1 MQIKKNNSE
10 FVKISYV
17 CNEFMAK
24 KTQNTVEIKNPTA
37 KKTIS
42 LGFISE
48 SQSFNTE
55 SASNYNYVSTLSG
68 IEMLNDLKNQTSD
81 WYLIAFNPACLK
93 SNQTNKAL
101 SLVPQNPKN
110 GSYCVATTFK
120 KGKAFKDLFLG
131 SNAQHD
137 LASFVLL
144 DADTLSRF
152 IDQNYLPKSQAELAY
167 AVEKTCSKEYVIQ
180 IDTLD
185 APKTSWKV
193 DFNIKHAKIANYYF
207 KSFTNISKIAFV
219 LISLI
224 GLFFLVGMSKKAGI
238 SGDEFTQ
245 YEYSKLTANY
255 YLDKIGQ
262 SIPIDTNLLKGQKMK
277 TLASVFQNEGVNT
290 ATLVDPEKLM
300 HLYGSS
306 FDTFTTILAHF
317 FGTDDIMGFR
327 HFWNAIFG
335 FFIILYSSLIVRRL
349 TKGSWFW
356 GAVAFAILIF
366 TPRLFGESLNNPK
379 DVPFAL
385 GYIMSLYYAI
395 KVFSNFPNVRWSSIL
410 GLIVGTALGI
420 SIRIG
425 GLLSIAIFIMY
436 AGLKFIETIGL
447 SNFLKLKWNQFG
459 KWIIW
464 LGGISLGSY
473 LLGVYVWPYGWDQP
487 FTNPFVALKSF
498 TNYAGS
504 IRQLFEGRMFDSDVL
519 PAYYLTKYVFITLPL
534 VSLVGFVIFLITT
547 IIKRKE
553 FTIEEFLIVF
563 AAIFPILYIYIN
575 HSQVYGGLRQIL
587 FTIPCFVMV
596 GILGY
601 AKLQKMLKIKVPVSA
616 ILAVLLA
623 ALPAKFIF
631 ANTSLSYIYFNET
644 IGGTKGAYGKFEMD
658 YYLAGL
664 RQSAEWFLENVA
676 RKNPSKK
683 YEVLTYGMDQVKY
696 YCRNDKN
703 VHVGFTRFDDRGS
716 KKWDYAIFYNAYF
729 DKDRLSSGEFPPKG
743 TVFSPMVDGKP
754 MGCVIERLSLENFEG
769 IKAIEKDAN
778 FRLGIDKLQ
787 SYLKVDPIS
796 SETQFYLANGYANL
810 GMLDSAIIC
819 AKKSVES
826 YPEYSKGLFSLHQ
839 FYMNLKKYDEAVKV
853 MDQYLDSRPQDAEGY
868 IMKAQSQLMKKDN
881 SVMTTVNKAVELS
894 PLDSRSYMLG
904 AQYYQSINDKGN
916 LDNWYKAAM
925 LQQAKTQDDQQ
936 NSITAIRF
944 IYESITGMGVE
955 EFDKK
960 FLKME

>member
-1 MQIKKNNSE
+1 
-10 FVKISYV
+10 
-17 CNEFMAK
+17 MAK
-24 KTQNTVEIKNPTA
+24 KTQNTVEIKNPTV

-55 SASNYNYVSTLSG
+55 LTSSYQYVSSHSG
-68 IEMLNDLKNQTSD
+68 IEMLHDLKNQTSD
-81 WYLIAFNPACLK
+81 WYLIAYNPSCLK
-93 SNQTNKAL
+93 ANQTNKAL

-110 GSYCVATTFK
+110 GSFCVASAFK
-120 KGKAFKDLFLG
+120 KGKALKDLFLG

-137 LASFVLL
+137 LASFILM
-144 DADTLSRF
+144 DAETLSRF
-152 IDQNYLPKSQAELAY
+152 IDQNYIPKSQAELAY
-167 AVEKTCSKEYVIQ
+167 AVEKTCSKEYILQ
-180 IDTLD
+180 LDALD
-185 APKTSWKV
+185 APKSSWKT
-193 DFNIKHAKIANYYF
+193 DLNSKHAKIANYYF
-207 KSFTNISKIAFV
+207 KSFTNISKLAFV
-219 LISLI
+219 LVSLI

-277 TLASVFQNEGVNT
+277 TLASVYQNEGVNT

-335 FFIILYSSLIVRRL
+335 FFIMLYSSLIVRRL

-395 KVFSNFPNVRWSSIL
+395 KVFSNFPNFRWSSIL

-504 IRQLFEGRMFDSDVL
+504 IRQLFEGHMFDSDVL

-534 VSLVGFVIFLITT
+534 VSLVGFVIFMITT

-563 AAIFPILYIYIN
+563 AAIFK
-575 HSQVYGGLRQIL
+575 
-587 FTIPCFVMV
+587 CM
-596 GILGY
+596 
-601 AKLQKMLKIKVPVSA
+601 
-616 ILAVLLA
+616 AVC
-623 ALPAKFIF
+623 
-631 ANTSLSYIYFNET
+631 
-644 IGGTKGAYGKFEMD
+644 
-658 YYLAGL
+658 
-664 RQSAEWFLENVA
+664 
-676 RKNPSKK
+676 
-683 YEVLTYGMDQVKY
+683 VKY
-696 YCRNDKN
+696 CLPF
-703 VHVGFTRFDDRGS
+703 HV
-716 KKWDYAIFYNAYF
+716 
-729 DKDRLSSGEFPPKG
+729 L
-743 TVFSPMVDGKP
+743 
-754 MGCVIERLSLENFEG
+754 
-769 IKAIEKDAN
+769 
-778 FRLGIDKLQ
+778 
-787 SYLKVDPIS
+787 
-796 SETQFYLANGYANL
+796 
-810 GMLDSAIIC
+810 
-819 AKKSVES
+819 
-826 YPEYSKGLFSLHQ
+826 
-839 FYMNLKKYDEAVKV
+839 
-853 MDQYLDSRPQDAEGY
+853 
-868 IMKAQSQLMKKDN
+868 
-881 SVMTTVNKAVELS
+881 
-894 PLDSRSYMLG
+894 
-904 AQYYQSINDKGN
+904 
-916 LDNWYKAAM
+916 
-925 LQQAKTQDDQQ
+925 
-936 NSITAIRF
+936 
-944 IYESITGMGVE
+944 
-955 EFDKK
+955 
-960 FLKME
+960 